1 MQKSVIIYGYNHLIV
16 KAKGGVKMRIDRVK
30 FAAAL
35 ARADLTVNELANL
48 SGISRVT
55 VSSIKSG
62 KSCTRNTANKLV
74 AVLGSDIIENTAAT
88 VGNDK

>member
-1 MQKSVIIYGYNHLIV
+1 
-16 KAKGGVKMRIDRVK
+16 MRIDRVK